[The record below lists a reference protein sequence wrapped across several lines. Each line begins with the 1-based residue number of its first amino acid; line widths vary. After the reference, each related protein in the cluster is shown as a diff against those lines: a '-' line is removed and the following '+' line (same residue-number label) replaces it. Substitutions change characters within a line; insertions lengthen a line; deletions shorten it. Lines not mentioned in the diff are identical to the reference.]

1 MPTPEEALKAFWDS
15 ADAYDRNVQ
24 ADNYGLD
31 PELQKHL
38 TTIYGDVSKLNQS
51 TIDNLKNTWSKNPQF
66 IINTAQQ
73 KNNTQQK
80 NPISIKQSQFD
91 SPNFVMGDTGLN
103 PLDKSKGPIQLFSGG
118 YGVKAAQQW
127 LKEHNYG
134 NINDDNMYGAKTN
147 AAINTALQDEN
158 LDSGIRNQLTALQ
171 EQYKGKWIPQKKQ
184 TIVPNATPTST
195 QGTPVVQKTINY
207 GQGRIFAQDEPP
219 YSSTQQN
226 PSPTQVTQVT
236 NPNISQ
242 YNIVGNSDGYYSDRT
257 MEQDFQKLFN
267 QAIGNKFNIS
277 PSNRLYREQLELL
290 KQYPG
295 YNEAWG
301 NFQNQYELSPAH
313 FGLAKLFENKWKQ
326 KSQTQKKQQGGNL
339 NNMNQQEI
347 LKKAFINY
355 LVQVT
360 GAKTEQD
367 LAKLG
372 QDQIKQLYQQFT
384 TGIQDGSI
392 EVSQDG
398 QVNVKGRKAALGAK
412 LSYFNKLQGK
422 CPEGEQLV
430 TFKIGGRVCTACQKG
445 NKVEKKQTTNQNTN
459 QPSKKLDPEK
469 TPVLPGGKYP
479 SYWTAD
485 DRIKWERKYG
495 QKDEG
500 AAVSPPPVKKNKLGA
515 ALQLLLNKNRQ
526 YN

>member
-15 ADAYDRNVQ
+15 ADAYNRNVKV
-24 ADNYGLD
+24 DNYKLD
-31 PELQKHL
+31 PELQKNL
-38 TTIYGDVSKLNQS
+38 TTIYGDISKLNQN
-51 TIDNLKNTWSKNPQF
+51 TINNLKNTWSKNPQF

-73 KNNTQQK
+73 KNNTQEK
-80 NPISIKQSQFD
+80 NPISIKQPQFD
-91 SPNFVMGDTGLN
+91 SPNFAMGDTGLN

-118 YGVKAAQQW
+118 VRAAQQW

-134 NINDDNMYGAKTN
+134 NIIADDMYGAKTD

-158 LDSGIRNQLTALQ
+158 LDSGIRNQLRALQ
-171 EQYKGKWIPQKKQ
+171 EQYKGKWVPQKKK
-184 TIVPNATPTST
+184 IVNSQSPT
-195 QGTPVVQKTINY
+195 
-207 GQGRIFAQDEPP
+207 
-219 YSSTQQN
+219 TQQN
-226 PSPTQVTQVT
+226 TTPITE
-236 NPNISQ
+236 NISTDNLTAINGQYSINPDLIQTTKGRTFGRGVSTITGSNEMPSKQRTEQTQSRPQVNNVRAATNRYTMGNTVQGDFGIGRTLRKVGQTIGNGFVDFLNWLNEGATNNQ
-242 YNIVGNSDGYYSDRT
+242 YNRNRQVNQFGYY
-257 MEQDFQKLFN
+257 
-267 QAIGNKFNIS
+267 
-277 PSNRLYREQLELL
+277 
-290 KQYPG
+290 
-295 YNEAWG
+295 
-301 NFQNQYELSPAH
+301 
-313 FGLAKLFENKWKQ
+313 
-326 KSQTQKKQQGGNL
+326 QQGGNL

-422 CPEGEQLV
+422 CPEGQQLV
-430 TFKIGGRVCTACQKG
+430 TFKIGGRMCTACQKG
-445 NKVEKKQTTNQNTN
+445 NKVEKKQTTNQNIN
-459 QPSKKLDPEK
+459 QQPKKLDPEK

-500 AAVSPPPVKKNKLGA
+500 AAVSPPPRKNQLGA
-515 ALQLLLNKNRQ
+515 ALQLLLNKNR
-526 YN
+526 

>member
-24 ADNYGLD
+24 ADNYNLD
-31 PELQKHL
+31 PELYKNL
-38 TTIYGDVSKLNQS
+38 TTIYGDVSKLNQR

-66 IINTAQQ
+66 IINTARQ
-73 KNNTQQK
+73 KLATSPIQDKPVLSISQNT
-80 NPISIKQSQFD
+80 FD
-91 SPNFVMGDTGLN
+91 SPNLEIKPNVSFNNV
-103 PLDKSKGPIQLFSGG
+103 KQAQL
-118 YGVKAAQQW
+118 W
-127 LKEHNYG
+127 LKGHNYG
-134 NINDDNMYGAKTN
+134 NIIADDMYGAKTD
-147 AAINTALQDEN
+147 AAINTALQDQN

-171 EQYKGKWIPQKKQ
+171 EQYKDKWVPQKKQ
-184 TIVPNATPTST
+184 TIVHNATPTNT
-195 QGTPVVQKTINY
+195 QTTSVGQKTINY
-207 GQGRIFAQDEPP
+207 GQGRIFAQNEPP

-267 QAIGNKFNIS
+267 QTIGNKFNIN

-295 YNEAWG
+295 YDEAWL

-430 TFKIGGRVCTACQKG
+430 TFKIGGRMCTACQKG

-459 QPSKKLDPEK
+459 QHPKKLDPEK

-479 SYWTAD
+479 VYWTAD

-500 AAVSPPPVKKNKLGA
+500 AAVSPPPRKNQLGA
-515 ALQLLLNKNRQ
+515 ALQLLLNKNR
-526 YN
+526 

>member
-38 TTIYGDVSKLNQS
+38 TTIYGNVSKLNKS

-73 KNNTQQK
+73 KLETPVN
-80 NPISIKQSQFD
+80 IKQDQFD
-91 SPNFVMGDTGLN
+91 SPNFALKDTGLN

-118 YGVKAAQQW
+118 NGVRAAQQW
-127 LKEHNYG
+127 LKENNYG
-134 NINDDNMYGAKTN
+134 NIIDDNMYGAKTD
-147 AAINTALQDEN
+147 AAINTALQDKN
-158 LDSGIRNQLTALQ
+158 LDLSIRNQLTALQ
-171 EQYKGKWIPQKKQ
+171 EQYKGKWVPQKQK
-184 TIVPNATPTST
+184 IVNQYTTNTQPIEVATPDLIQTT
-195 QGTPVVQKTINY
+195 K
-207 GQGRIFAQDEPP
+207 GQTFGRGIP
-219 YSSTQQN
+219 SITNTTTQN
-226 PSPTQVTQVT
+226 PPTQVT

-242 YNIVGNSDGYYSDRT
+242 YNIVGNSNGYYSDHT

-295 YNEAWG
+295 YNEAWL

-313 FGLAKLFENKWKQ
+313 WGLAKLFENKWKQ
-326 KSQTQKKQQGGNL
+326 KSQPQKKQQGGNL

-430 TFKIGGRVCTACQKG
+430 TFKIGGRMCTACQKG
-445 NKVEKKQTTNQNTN
+445 NKVEKKQTMNQNTN
-459 QPSKKLDPEK
+459 QQPKKLDPEK

-500 AAVSPPPVKKNKLGA
+500 AAVSPPPRKNQLGA
-515 ALQLLLNKNRQ
+515 ALQLLLNKNR
-526 YN
+526 